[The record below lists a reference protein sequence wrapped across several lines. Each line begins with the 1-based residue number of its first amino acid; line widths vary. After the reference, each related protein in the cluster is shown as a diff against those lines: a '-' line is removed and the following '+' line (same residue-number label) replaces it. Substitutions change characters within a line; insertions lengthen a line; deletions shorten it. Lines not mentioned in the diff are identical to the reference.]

1 MGQNCCVKDVSST
14 TEAQV
19 SYIGSAEGTVVPVP
33 KLRNPDG
40 LKQNPHVSPDVD
52 PELFKPEAKLEEDT
66 YVVAPPAENG
76 TAKDDVE
83 VLKVDSSV
91 NEDVVVSSSN
101 EFEHIAGTWYFV
113 ANGKEAGMIKADGFL
128 TFHNGMTGQLCKA
141 PGKSN
146 AFTLTTQPDAT
157 IEIVRGYED
166 QEQLHWTDGN
176 FSASWAR
183 SRPQAYGDYSGIWT
197 RKNDGK
203 TMARITGSGLV
214 EWLHNGGQLNTKS
227 PKRASLLTGSNSR
240 TSEATSPDVGESEVE
255 PRAVFQL
262 EAMPQRSAKGEL
274 VFKMKSVS
282 GSQVFIVVVTSRTE
296 LKFET
301 PPLQGLIWTR
311 KMSTDVDGGV

>member
-52 PELFKPEAKLEEDT
+52 PELYKPEANKEEDT
-66 YVVAPPAENG
+66 YVVVPPAENG
-76 TAKDDVE
+76 E
-83 VLKVDSSV
+83 VLKGDSSV

-141 PGKSN
+141 AGDSN

-157 IEIVRGYED
+157 IEIVRGYEG

-183 SRPQAYGDYSGIWT
+183 ARPQAYGDYSGIWT

-214 EWLHNGGQLNTKS
+214 EWLHDGGQLNTKS
-227 PKRASLLTGSNSR
+227 SKKASLFTGSNSR

-301 PPLQGLIWTR
+301 SPLQGLIWTR